1 MREIDTKAY
10 LSTLREMVKEGH
22 DVSLIISGSS
32 MAPFLIHHRDTIIF
46 GPIERPLKRG
56 DMVFYERPSG
66 QFVMHR
72 IRWVKPEG
80 LYLIGDAQTETE
92 GPLDPDRVFA
102 IVKQACR
109 KGEWINESCK
119 LWQFFATTWLRVI
132 PLRRIIMK
140 MYSFISKF
148 FSQDRK

>member
-10 LSTLREMVKEGH
+10 LSALREMVREGH
-22 DVSLIISGSS
+22 DVNLIISGSS

-56 DMVFYERPSG
+56 DMVFYER
-66 QFVMHR
+66 
-72 IRWVKPEG
+72 WVKSEG

-109 KGEWINESCK
+109 KGEWINESCRT
-119 LWQFFATTWLRVI
+119 WQFFATTWLRVI

>member
-32 MAPFLIHHRDTIIF
+32 MAPFLIHHRDSIIF
-46 GPIERPLKRG
+46 GPIERPLRRG
-56 DMVFYERPSG
+56 DMVFYERPTG

-72 IRWVKPEG
+72 IRRVRPDG

-92 GPLDPDRVFA
+92 GPLNPDRVFA
-102 IVKQACR
+102 IVKQVCR
-109 KGEWINESCK
+109 KGKWLDEKSRTWR
-119 LWQFFATTWLRVI
+119 FFATIWLRVI
-132 PLRRIIMK
+132 PLRRIIMRIYG
-140 MYSFISKF
+140 ML
-148 FSQDRK
+148 FS